1 MVVKARI
8 ADYCS
13 FHDDFVFD
21 VCNLDSFLVMCWL
34 NGKVSEHF
42 RET

>member
-1 MVVKARI
+1 MVVKPRFQI
-8 ADYCS
+8 RVVFC
-13 FHDDFVFD
+13 DDFVFD

-34 NGKVSEHF
+34 NGKMSEHF